1 MSGPA
6 RRRHAACIMV
16 IAMAA
21 IDSLLNLMVA
31 QRADALIIVD
41 GEAPVLE
48 RKGERVPLSMPSLDR
63 ELVSVFI
70 DEVVPADRQR
80 ELANGGAIETSY
92 VAADSRT
99 FRARVEIGGG
109 RRGRL
114 RIALRTG
121 GGKAKSSGARGGAG
135 GGRAASV
142 APRPPA
148 PPRPAPAAVSP
159 APAAVAAPP
168 RVAPAP
174 TAATTVTPALL
185 PVDGGT
191 YRITDGPLHQLL
203 GRAIVEGASD
213 VIISAGLEAR
223 MRIGGK
229 LVEVDGAVFEVDELA
244 ELLGSALTEPK
255 RQRFAAAGSIDLPVE
270 VELDGR
276 LHRLR
281 GNAFRQHRG
290 LALNLRP
297 IRDMAPTLR
306 QLNLPED
313 LTKLVEYR
321 HGLVLVCGPT
331 GAGKSTTLCAL
342 VEHLNRTR
350 ACHVITL
357 EDPIEH
363 VYTPQR
369 ALIHQR
375 EIGVQVGSFEDGLR
389 AALRESPDVILVGE
403 MRDHATVA
411 AALTAA
417 ETGHLVL
424 STLHSADAV
433 MAIDRMIDV
442 FPAEQQRQV
451 RVQLADVLRAV
462 VTQVLLPS
470 RRPPRRVPAIERMH
484 LSAAIAHS
492 IRDERTH
499 QLRSQIQTGRAEG
512 MSTLEQSLAGLVRA
526 GLLDADIAR
535 ATARSPELLDGL
547 MRR

>member
-1 MSGPA
+1 M
-6 RRRHAACIMV
+6 I
-16 IAMAA
+16 
-21 IDSLLNLMVA
+21 L
-31 QRADALIIVD
+31 
-41 GEAPVLE
+41 
-48 RKGERVPLSMPSLDR
+48 
-63 ELVSVFI
+63 
-70 DEVVPADRQR
+70 
-80 ELANGGAIETSY
+80 
-92 VAADSRT
+92 
-99 FRARVEIGGG
+99 
-109 RRGRL
+109 
-114 RIALRTG
+114 
-121 GGKAKSSGARGGAG
+121 
-135 GGRAASV
+135 
-142 APRPPA
+142 
-148 PPRPAPAAVSP
+148 
-159 APAAVAAPP
+159 
-168 RVAPAP
+168 P
-174 TAATTVTPALL
+174 TY
-185 PVDGGT
+185 GGT
-191 YRITDGPLHQLL
+191 YRVDGGPLHQLL

-213 VIISAGLEAR
+213 VIISTGLEAR
-223 MRIGGK
+223 MRVGGR
-229 LVEVDGAVFEVDELA
+229 LVEVDGAVFEVDELV
-244 ELLGSALTEPK
+244 EFLENALTEPK
-255 RQRFAAAGSIDLPVE
+255 RRRFAEAGSVDLPVE

-306 QLNLPED
+306 QLNLPGD
-313 LTKLVEYR
+313 LTTLVEHR

-350 ACHVITL
+350 ECHVITL

-375 EIGVQVGSFEDGLR
+375 EIGVQVGSFEEGLR

-442 FPAEQQRQV
+442 FPADQQRQV

-470 RRPPRRVPAIERMH
+470 RRPPKRVPAIERMH
-484 LSAAIAHS
+484 VSAAIAHS
-492 IRDERTH
+492 IRDDKTH

-512 MSTLEQSLAGLVRA
+512 MSTLEQSLAGLVKA

>member
-1 MSGPA
+1 MP
-6 RRRHAACIMV
+6 RRHAACIMV
-16 IAMAA
+16 VAMAA

-63 ELVSVFI
+63 ELVSVFL

-121 GGKAKSSGARGGAG
+121 GGKVKSSGSQGGAG
-135 GGRAASV
+135 GGRAAASA

-148 PPRPAPAAVSP
+148 PPRAAPAAVRPAPAA
-159 APAAVAAPP
+159 AVAASAVAAGQVAVTT
-168 RVAPAP
+168 VAP
-174 TAATTVTPALL
+174 TLL

-191 YRITDGPLHQLL
+191 YRITGGPLHQLL

-223 MRIGGK
+223 IRVGGK
-229 LVEVDGAVFEVDELA
+229 LVEVDGVVFEVEELV
-244 ELLGSALTEPK
+244 EFLDGALTEPK
-255 RQRFAAAGSIDLPVE
+255 RLRFAAAGSVDLPVE

-297 IRDMAPTLR
+297 IRDTAPTLR

-321 HGLVLVCGPT
+321 HGLVLVCGQT

-484 LSAAIAHS
+484 MSAAIAHS
-492 IRDERTH
+492 IRDEKTH

-512 MSTLEQSLAGLVRA
+512 MSTLEQSLAGLVHA

-547 MRR
+547 LRR